1 MDAAPSPLFSPLV
14 PNVPTSPAPYEL
26 PRANRVIPVPDF
38 HLDGRLTRE
47 HVDYFETYGFIRFK
61 GFVPRA
67 RAAELYDAMLAI
79 TDALVRSGKDGIN
92 GVPLIRGKRDDGT
105 PYFGRI
111 PFASLQHPAFAEFL
125 RDPRFGAIVSDL
137 APGFRIAEDERD
149 GLVVNR
155 FRNEP
160 GAKYKNL
167 GWHTDSLRDLFYLEK
182 PRRYLNVGFSITD
195 SPLAVGGLRVLP
207 CTHNQ
212 PLPSMLFHKAHF
224 VNMTPDPNELAI
236 TTEAGD
242 LTIHDGR
249 IWHRTA
255 LSPLTGDA
263 SERCVTYLP
272 LMDGPVKRKTERSA
286 TPAYFHLKRL
296 LGY

>member
-1 MDAAPSPLFSPLV
+1 MLDQLPNRPASPSDL
-14 PNVPTSPAPYEL
+14 
-26 PRANRVIPVPDF
+26 RANRVISIPDF
-38 HLDGRLTRE
+38 HLEGQLTPE
-47 HVDYFETYGFIRFK
+47 QIDFFEVYGFIRFK
-61 GFVPRA
+61 QFVPRE
-67 RAAELYDAMLAI
+67 RANELYQALLEL
-79 TDALVRSGKDGIN
+79 TDELVKKGVDQIN
-92 GVPLIRGKRDDGT
+92 GVPLIKGKRDDGS

-111 PFASLQHPAFAEFL
+111 PFASLQHPEFARFL
-125 RDPRFGAIVSDL
+125 RDPRFQAIIDQL
-137 APGFRIAEDERD
+137 APGSRLGEDERD

-167 GWHTDSLRDLFYLEK
+167 GWHTDSLRDLAYFEK

-195 SPLAVGGLRVLP
+195 SPMKVGGLRVLP

-212 PLPSMLFHKAHF
+212 SIASMLTTKIHF
-224 VNMTPDPNELAI
+224 FDMEPDPNELAI
-236 TTEAGD
+236 ETEAGD

-255 LSPLTGDA
+255 LAEVTGDA

-272 LMDGPVKRKTERSA
+272 IMDGPVIKKHEKSP
-286 TPAYFHLKRL
+286 TPVYFHLKKF

>member
-1 MDAAPSPLFSPLV
+1 VLDQLPNRPASPSDL
-14 PNVPTSPAPYEL
+14 
-26 PRANRVIPVPDF
+26 RANRVISIPDF
-38 HLDGRLTRE
+38 HLEGQLTPE
-47 HVDYFETYGFIRFK
+47 QIDFFEVYGFIRFK
-61 GFVPRA
+61 QFVPRE
-67 RAAELYDAMLAI
+67 RANELYQALLEL
-79 TDALVRSGKDGIN
+79 TDELVKKGVDQIN
-92 GVPLIRGKRDDGT
+92 GVPLIKGKRDDGS

-111 PFASLQHPAFAEFL
+111 PFASLQHPEFAKFL
-125 RDPRFGAIVSDL
+125 RDPRFQAIIDQL
-137 APGFRIAEDERD
+137 APGSRLGEDERD

-167 GWHTDSLRDLFYLEK
+167 GWHTDSLRDLAYFEK

-195 SPLAVGGLRVLP
+195 SPMKVGGLRVLP

-212 PLPSMLFHKAHF
+212 SIASMLTTKIHF
-224 VNMTPDPNELAI
+224 FDMEPDPNELAI
-236 TTEAGD
+236 ETEAGD

-255 LSPLTGDA
+255 LAEVTGDA

-272 LMDGPVKRKTERSA
+272 IMDGPVIKKHEKSP
-286 TPAYFHLKRL
+286 TPVYFHLKKF

>member
-1 MDAAPSPLFSPLV
+1 VLDQLPNRPASPSDL
-14 PNVPTSPAPYEL
+14 
-26 PRANRVIPVPDF
+26 RANRVISIPDF
-38 HLDGRLTRE
+38 HLEGQLTPE
-47 HVDYFETYGFIRFK
+47 QIDFFEVYGFIRFK
-61 GFVPRA
+61 QFVPRE
-67 RAAELYDAMLAI
+67 RANELYQALLEL
-79 TDALVRSGKDGIN
+79 TDELVKKGVDQIN
-92 GVPLIRGKRDDGT
+92 GVPLIKGKRDDGS

-111 PFASLQHPAFAEFL
+111 PFASLQHPEFAKFL
-125 RDPRFGAIVSDL
+125 RDPRFQAIIDQL
-137 APGFRIAEDERD
+137 APGSRLGEDERD

-167 GWHTDSLRDLFYLEK
+167 GWHTDSLRDLAYFEK

-195 SPLAVGGLRVLP
+195 SPMKVGGLRVLP
-207 CTHNQ
+207 CTHHQ
-212 PLPSMLFHKAHF
+212 SIASMLTTKIHF
-224 VNMTPDPNELAI
+224 FDMEPDPNELAI
-236 TTEAGD
+236 ETEAGD

-255 LSPLTGDA
+255 LAEVTGDA

-272 LMDGPVKRKTERSA
+272 IMDGPVIKKHEKSP
-286 TPAYFHLKRL
+286 TPVYFHLKKF

>member
-1 MDAAPSPLFSPLV
+1 MLDQLPNRPASPSDL
-14 PNVPTSPAPYEL
+14 
-26 PRANRVIPVPDF
+26 RANRVISIPDF
-38 HLDGRLTRE
+38 HLEGQLTPE
-47 HVDYFETYGFIRFK
+47 QIDFFEVYGFIRFK
-61 GFVPRA
+61 QFVPRE
-67 RAAELYDAMLAI
+67 RANELYQALLEL
-79 TDALVRSGKDGIN
+79 TDELVKKGVDQIN
-92 GVPLIRGKRDDGT
+92 GVPLIKGKRDDGS

-111 PFASLQHPAFAEFL
+111 PFASLQHPEFAKFL
-125 RDPRFGAIVSDL
+125 RDPRFQAIIDQL
-137 APGFRIAEDERD
+137 APGSRLGEDERD

-167 GWHTDSLRDLFYLEK
+167 GWHTDSLRDLAYFEK

-195 SPLAVGGLRVLP
+195 SPMKVGGLRVLP

-212 PLPSMLFHKAHF
+212 SITSMLTTKIHF
-224 VNMTPDPNELAI
+224 FDMEPDPNELAI
-236 TTEAGD
+236 ETEAGD

-255 LSPLTGDA
+255 LAEVTGDA

-272 LMDGPVKRKTERSA
+272 IMDGPVIKKHEKSP
-286 TPAYFHLKRL
+286 TPVYFHLKKF

>member
-1 MDAAPSPLFSPLV
+1 MLDQLPNRPASPSDL
-14 PNVPTSPAPYEL
+14 
-26 PRANRVIPVPDF
+26 RANRVISIPDF
-38 HLDGRLTRE
+38 HLEGQLTPE
-47 HVDYFETYGFIRFK
+47 QIDFFEVYGFIRFK
-61 GFVPRA
+61 QFVPRE
-67 RAAELYDAMLAI
+67 RANELYQALLEL
-79 TDALVRSGKDGIN
+79 TDELVKKGVDQIN
-92 GVPLIRGKRDDGT
+92 GVPLIKGKRDDGS

-111 PFASLQHPAFAEFL
+111 PFASLQHPEFAKFL
-125 RDPRFGAIVSDL
+125 RDPRFQAIIDQL
-137 APGFRIAEDERD
+137 APGSRLGEDERD

-160 GAKYKNL
+160 GAKYKTL
-167 GWHTDSLRDLFYLEK
+167 GWHTDSLRDLAYFEK

-195 SPLAVGGLRVLP
+195 SPMKVGGLRVLP

-212 PLPSMLFHKAHF
+212 SIASMLTTKIHF
-224 VNMTPDPNELAI
+224 FDMEPDPNELAI
-236 TTEAGD
+236 ETEAGD

-255 LSPLTGDA
+255 LAEVTGDA

-272 LMDGPVKRKTERSA
+272 IMDGPVIKKHEKSP
-286 TPAYFHLKRL
+286 TPVYFHLKKF

>member
-1 MDAAPSPLFSPLV
+1 MQLDSILTPQSPRETGV
-14 PNVPTSPAPYEL
+14 L
-26 PRANRVIPVPDF
+26 PRANRVIPIPDF
-38 HLDGRLTRE
+38 RLDGHLTSE
-47 HVDYFETYGFIRFK
+47 HVDFFETYGFIRFR

-67 RAAELYDAMLAI
+67 RAKQLHTGLLEI
-79 TDALVRSGKDGIN
+79 TDSLVRSGKGKIN
-92 GVPLIRGKRDDGT
+92 GVPLIRGQRDDGS
-105 PYFGRI
+105 PFFGRI
-111 PFASLQHPAFAEFL
+111 PFASLQHPVFREFL
-125 RDPRFGAIVSDL
+125 RDPRFQAITDDL
-137 APGFRIAEDERD
+137 APGFRIAEEERD

-167 GWHTDSLRDLFYLEK
+167 GWHTDSLRDLFYFEK

-195 SPLAVGGLRVLP
+195 SPIEVGGLRVLP
-207 CTHNQ
+207 CTHLQ
-212 PLPSMLFHKAHF
+212 PLPSMLFAKASF
-224 VNMTPDPNELAI
+224 VDMRPDPAELAI

-255 LSPLTGDA
+255 LATVTGDA

-272 LMDGPVKRKTERSA
+272 LMDGPVKRKTERSS
-286 TPAYFHLKRL
+286 TPVYFHLKRL
-296 LGY
+296 VGY